1 MEFGVRVAGG
11 DRLLEM
17 RNLGLALQKRALLTS
32 MGVTGRASS
41 DRRGIPTPGCIG
53 SCAVAPASAVDAG
66 FSCGASDCQLAHA
79 GGGGL
84 DSWGDVTLRNSRVS
98 DNAAAGPL
106 TSDANGAGIYAQQ
119 GSLVVDHSAV
129 TDNRATTIAP
139 NGRFAEGAGI
149 MFDTFFSP
157 GATCQSPLPACQLT
171 VRDSVVTGNTSSL
184 SNDMPALGDG
194 QLIGLGANAG
204 GIHVGDGIP
213 TTVQGTEIGGNAAT
227 ASDPEGEPGAIDAGM
242 IVGDSPLTMSETR
255 VDGNQTQA
263 NALTLAD
270 AGPDGSALELD
281 GGGTI
286 DTTSISHNRTSVTAP
301 EGDAGAA
308 GTLAVLNFN
317 NDPSLVTIRRSVI
330 GDNVV
335 LARSSTGTADVLG
348 SGVFNRVQVFCRDFV
363 MWIGG

>member
-149 MFDTFFSP
+149 MFDTFFPREPHVSLL
-157 GATCQSPLPACQLT
+157 CLP
-171 VRDSVVTGNTSSL
+171 VS
-184 SNDMPALGDG
+184 
-194 QLIGLGANAG
+194 
-204 GIHVGDGIP
+204 
-213 TTVQGTEIGGNAAT
+213 
-227 ASDPEGEPGAIDAGM
+227 
-242 IVGDSPLTMSETR
+242 
-255 VDGNQTQA
+255 
-263 NALTLAD
+263 
-270 AGPDGSALELD
+270 
-281 GGGTI
+281 
-286 DTTSISHNRTSVTAP
+286 
-301 EGDAGAA
+301 
-308 GTLAVLNFN
+308 
-317 NDPSLVTIRRSVI
+317 
-330 GDNVV
+330 
-335 LARSSTGTADVLG
+335 
-348 SGVFNRVQVFCRDFV
+348 
-363 MWIGG
+363 